1 MEVPA
6 SGESGFDYG
15 RLYEYRFRD
24 VNQGQRQ
31 EVWNVISRHIHRAM
45 GSPEIVLDPA
55 AGRCEFLN
63 VVPARE
69 RWGID
74 IAEHS
79 EFRDPGIKMIIG
91 DALSVQIPQT
101 YFDGVFVSNF
111 LEHLSSQQ
119 DVARLLV
126 RLRQSLRPGGCIAIL
141 GPNFRYSWREYFD
154 CADHTLAL
162 TDVSVAEHL
171 YSAGFTIGEIRPKF
185 LPYSFRSVLPAS
197 KALTGAYLRFPPA
210 WRLLGRQFLVLAH
223 APTSTTGTS
232 RPPA

>member
-1 MEVPA
+1 MENPVPRPSA
-6 SGESGFDYG
+6 FDYG

-24 VNQGQRQ
+24 VDQAQRQ
-31 EVWNVISRHIHRAM
+31 EVWNVIARHIHQAM
-45 GSPEIVLDPA
+45 GSPDVVLDPA

-63 VVPARE
+63 AVPARE
-69 RWGID
+69 RWGVD

-79 EFRDPGIKMIIG
+79 EFRDEGIKMIIG
-91 DALSVQIPQT
+91 DALAVEMPQS

-111 LEHLSSQQ
+111 LEHLPTQE

-126 RLRQSLRPGGCIAIL
+126 RLRASMQPGGCIAVL
-141 GPNFRYSWREYFD
+141 GPNFRYCGREYFD

-162 TDVSVAEHL
+162 THVAVAEHL
-171 YSAGFTIGEIRPKF
+171 YSAGFAIREIRPKF

-197 KALTGAYLRFPPA
+197 KRLTDVYLKVRPA

-223 APTSTTGTS
+223 ADDRGT
-232 RPPA
+232 